1 MEKSE
6 ISRRIELIK
15 SRLVLLNHIPNG
27 TNPRENQAN
36 RIHKQSLIKCIKS
49 NIAAIPKL
57 MYIPIYKV
65 KLDIGGEIHIHHI
78 ANISENEIEEVFDF
92 FSMVN
97 GVSIKVLEIE
107 KIPSQIRIT

>member
-15 SRLVLLNHIPNG
+15 SRLELLSSITKG
-27 TNPRENQAN
+27 TNLREKQAN
-36 RIHKQSLIKCIKS
+36 RIHKQALIKCIKS

-57 MYIPIYKV
+57 MYIPMYKV
-65 KLDIGGEIHIHHI
+65 KLDIDGEIHIHHI
-78 ANISENEIEEVFDF
+78 ANISEKEIKEVFYF
-92 FSMVN
+92 LGLVN
-97 GVSIKVLEIE
+97 KVSIKVLEIE